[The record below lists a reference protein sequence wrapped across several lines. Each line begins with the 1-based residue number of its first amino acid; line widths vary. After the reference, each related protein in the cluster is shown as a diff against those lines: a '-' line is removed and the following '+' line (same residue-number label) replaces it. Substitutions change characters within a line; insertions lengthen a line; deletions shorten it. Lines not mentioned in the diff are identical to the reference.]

1 MPEATTSNTAGVRTA
16 AEIRMPISLKRVEP
30 AQARRWSGHG
40 RDGHRHRDCL
50 AAVTTVYSVYV
61 QRLRNGEAPVRVV
74 LSNSSGVPLYQQI
87 KEQVGTAVL
96 SGELAEGAALPS
108 VRALARDLR
117 ISVITTTRA
126 YAELAAEGFIA
137 TVPGK
142 GAYVLPLD
150 SELVREQL
158 LRQAEEGLQAAL
170 VAARRAGLERDDLV
184 QMLDGLLSTATEE
197 TFHA

>member
-1 MPEATTSNTAGVRTA
+1 
-16 AEIRMPISLKRVEP
+16 
-30 AQARRWSGHG
+30 
-40 RDGHRHRDCL
+40 
-50 AAVTTVYSVYV
+50 
-61 QRLRNGEAPVRVV
+61 VRVV
-74 LSNSSGVPLYQQI
+74 LSNGAGVPLYQQI
-87 KEQVGTAVL
+87 KEQVGTAIL

-150 SELVREQL
+150 SALVREQL
-158 LRQAEEGLQAAL
+158 LRQIEEGLQAAL
-170 VAARRAGLERDDLV
+170 DAARRAGLDRQDLIQV
-184 QMLDGLLSTATEE
+184 LDGLMQAEHE
-197 TFHA
+197 HA

>member
-1 MPEATTSNTAGVRTA
+1 M
-16 AEIRMPISLKRVEP
+16 
-30 AQARRWSGHG
+30 
-40 RDGHRHRDCL
+40 
-50 AAVTTVYSVYV
+50 
-61 QRLRNGEAPVRVV
+61 RVV

-117 ISVITTTRA
+117 ISVIPPTRA

-150 SELVREQL
+150 SELIREQL
-158 LRQAEEGLQAAL
+158 LRQVEDGLQTALDAAL
-170 VAARRAGLERDDLV
+170 RAGLDREDLV
-184 QMLDGLLSTATEE
+184 QILDGLIQAEHEYASAQEGMS
-197 TFHA
+197 